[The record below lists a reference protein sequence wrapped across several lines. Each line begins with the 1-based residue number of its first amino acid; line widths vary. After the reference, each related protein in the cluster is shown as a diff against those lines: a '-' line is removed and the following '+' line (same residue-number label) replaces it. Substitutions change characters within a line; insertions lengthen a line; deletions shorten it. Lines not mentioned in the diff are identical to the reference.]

1 MLSCGSRP
9 NLLGLIFSAKRV
21 IAAAPI
27 SLGEVLKDIQQTI
40 LNSGKAASL
49 ERDRRVMQFYDQLVE
64 IEQRLI
70 PTGLHVF
77 GRASELRE
85 KADLLRMVASFD
97 RPEHGARALPGLV
110 AEALGVHGYDE
121 LLRETPISEMLEVID
136 GIVWEGVKR
145 FCEGGPNAAADWL
158 KSKAGVATE
167 NSLPTFLLLARISE
181 QLDSNHELESLMRAL
196 RGEYI
201 EPGPGA
207 DIVQNPLVL
216 PTGRN
221 THAINPYSVPS
232 QLAFARARHTA
243 DALLQRYRDEHGRY
257 PRALALVL
265 WGLDN
270 IKTQGEGAAQAL
282 WLLGVRP
289 VRDALNRATEI
300 EVIPLDEL
308 KRPRIDVVM
317 TVSGIFRDLFAP
329 TMGLLDKAVRRV
341 ALLDEPVDMNFVR
354 RNVSEKVD
362 ADGSDFDDAV
372 TRVFSN
378 APGNY
383 GTNVNFMV
391 MDSQWESANTL
402 GDLFVTRKCFAYTR
416 DSKGRTVE
424 GREARHLMD
433 GALSRVE
440 ATYQNID
447 SFEVGIT
454 DVDHYFEYLGG
465 ISQAVETR
473 AKSRPAIYLS
483 DSLSPQTK
491 IRSLEEAVRLETR
504 AKTLNPKWYE
514 GMLKHGFRGVAEIEN
529 HVANTFG
536 WSATADAVDPWI
548 YTEIA
553 RTFLFDEEM
562 FKRLC
567 DLNPHSANSLTKRLL
582 EAHNRGYWNPDEEI
596 LENIRDLVENLR
608 HQLGELN

>member
-1 MLSCGSRP
+1 M
-9 NLLGLIFSAKRV
+9 
-21 IAAAPI
+21 
-27 SLGEVLKDIQQTI
+27 
-40 LNSGKAASL
+40 NSFA
-49 ERDRRVMQFYDQLVE
+49 ERDRQVSLLAEQLIE

-77 GRASELRE
+77 ARAAELKE

-97 RPEHGARALPGLV
+97 RPELGTRALPQLV
-110 AEALGVHGYDE
+110 AEALGFDCEVLNEAPANEMKE
-121 LLRETPISEMLEVID
+121 LID
-136 GIVWEGVKR
+136 GIVSEAVSR
-145 FCEGGPNAAADWL
+145 FCENGADHAADWL
-158 KSKAGVATE
+158 NSKASVKAGD
-167 NSLPTFLLLARISE
+167 SLQTFKLLEKVSE
-181 QLDSNHELESLMRAL
+181 QLDSNHEIESLVRAL

-207 DIVQNPLVL
+207 DIVQNPFVL

-221 THAINPYSVPS
+221 THAVNPYSVPS
-232 QLAFARARHTA
+232 HNAFDRAQVTA
-243 DALLQRYRDEHGRY
+243 DALLRRHFDEHGRY
-257 PRALALVL
+257 PRAMALVL

-270 IKTQGEGAAQAL
+270 IKTQGEGVAQAL

-289 VRDALNRATEI
+289 IRDALNRATEV

-308 KRPRIDVVM
+308 RRPRIDVVM
-317 TVSGIFRDLFAP
+317 TVSGIFRDLFTP
-329 TMGLLDKAVRRV
+329 TMALLDKAVRRV
-341 ALLDEPVDMNFVR
+341 AALDEPPEMNYVR
-354 RNVSEKVD
+354 RNVSESV
-362 ADGSDFDDAV
+362 ANGAAEFDEAV

-391 MDSQWESANTL
+391 MQSAWENEAAL
-402 GDLFVTRKCFAYTR
+402 GDLFVKRKCFVYTR
-416 DSKGRTVE
+416 DSRGRTVE
-424 GREARHLMD
+424 GREAPELMND
-433 GALSRVE
+433 ALTRVE

-465 ISQAVETR
+465 ISKAVETR
-473 AKSRPAIYLS
+473 TKIRPSIYLS

-491 IRSLEEAVRLETR
+491 IRSLEETVRLETR

-536 WSATADAVDPWI
+536 WSATADAVDSWI
-548 YTEIA
+548 YTEIGK
-553 RTFLFDEEM
+553 TFLLDQEM
-562 FKRLC
+562 FNRLHE
-567 DLNPHSANSLTKRLL
+567 LNPHSLQSLAKRLL
-582 EAHNRGYWNPDEEI
+582 EAHERGYWNPAEEV
-596 LENIRDLVENLR
+596 LEKLR
-608 HQLGELN
+608 EIVSQLEYKLNVA